1 MGENNPGNHPFGE
14 NPFGEGVIV
23 DSSFGNPMSGNGG
36 NDSEDEGSN
45 EKVCPHCGTAMVGE
59 ETYCMVCGMSVMPVL
74 KRDYEKAMQNDSIGN
89 NTYGTAYGS
98 TSAQNGNSYMDRT
111 GGGYYGGNGS
121 DRGRSARGERSRGS
135 GNANNGYYAM
145 VAIVGIIALI
155 FAVFFVI
162 KGIGAAREE
171 KVTVVTRHVVS
182 PIADREE
189 TYTLYATGDKL
200 TRMTFLTDIDVN
212 GRDQRSIDQTV
223 LKTRQ
228 NYAAQ
233 EELTFVNLDINQ
245 TDGRLII
252 TLDYQ
257 YLNVKENVDR
267 LYDMGV
273 LVFTGEG
280 DRGNKDY
287 VSYKTTLD
295 LLKQQQFR
303 ER

>member
-1 MGENNPGNHPFGE
+1 MGENNLGNHPFGE

-23 DSSFGNPMSGNGG
+23 DSSFGNPMSGGG
-36 NDSEDEGSN
+36 NGSEEEGSN

-89 NTYGTAYGS
+89 NTYGSAYGS
-98 TSAQNGNSYMDRT
+98 ALAQGGNSYGDRT
-111 GGGYYGGNGS
+111 GGSYYGGNGS
-121 DRGRSARGERSRGS
+121 DRGSSARGGSYGRS
-135 GNANNGYYAM
+135 NANNGYYAM

-162 KGIGAAREE
+162 KGIGAAKEE
-171 KVTVVTRHVVS
+171 KMTAVTRHVVS
-182 PIADREE
+182 PIADRQE
-189 TYTLYATGDKL
+189 TYTLYAIGDKL
-200 TRMTFLTDIDVN
+200 TRMTFVTDIDVS

-223 LKTRQ
+223 IKTRQ

-245 TDGRLII
+245 ADGRLII

-295 LLKQQQFR
+295 LLKKQQFR